1 MCVRFEYLTS
11 TELSDIGRKRSRN
24 EDAVMRVPEY
34 GVFSLADGM
43 GGGDAGDEASK
54 RTVDGIAD
62 GLRER
67 LAGKTAATADAKCRV
82 IRRQVNQA
90 SQWICQRARERGR
103 GMSGSTIVA
112 FVFDPVTPSTAS
124 VLHAGDSRLYRFR
137 NNALTQITNDHSFA
151 AEAGYKSGDQIPPQ
165 FRGVVT
171 RAVGIKESVELEH
184 TSVDVAE
191 DDVFLMC
198 SDGLSGMVPDRK
210 IRKFCRRHA
219 GKPLEDLAQNLVNA
233 ANEAGGKD
241 NISVVLVRAGELLP
255 IPAAEAFDLA
265 EEESEVRSDTE
276 DALPMEAAPEGEEG
290 IPTTEDD
297 LVPATAPAAAIVT
310 EAAEET
316 ATVGS
321 ATPVQTEGAV
331 APVPAT
337 TDTDVSQAPMQ
348 GEAVVSPEPAEEAG
362 LPPDAPRPRGPA
374 NVAIVLVLLAAS
386 AFAVWKVLPRRG
398 APSGAQEWITTMQA
412 DMQEGE
418 TYLAYAGRLKDYVVQ
433 LDQFAEQDP
442 ASAGV
447 GEASAVVRA
456 SARAVPQQFQE
467 ELGRRI
473 ARGSRE
479 SAARMI
485 EDWRQMKQYCGLL
498 GLDDARYAAA
508 SAAMQKQMSDMDSLD
523 AVREVSSKVRFETAY
538 LQQLAEHLEELNVPT
553 AEKTEGVRQAVKSI
567 RQATFEWTG
576 QFDRTFERTA
586 QERNAAGLEAVVL
599 KWESLGGIPC
609 LLELVKE
616 RYDEQRGEID
626 QRLRAWGTSLADD
639 VNAALNHGAADAAD
653 AALRELRALAHALR
667 KTSFAACVSETF
679 SACARAVEDARAAR
693 TSAAN
698 EASRVRGMITELK
711 GLDGD
716 ALSETVAAFEKLKGL
731 QEVDP
736 AVVDELR
743 AKAQTMLVAV
753 CKSASGRAAEAFTAL
768 EVEAGDR
775 LVEELTR
782 FTDGVPKELGRERL
796 DPFLDEAERARREA
810 EQQVGDLAEKLADAA
825 ATLAD
830 SAARD
835 RWPGA
840 VRSLHGL
847 APRRNLNVEV
857 KGAWEKAVGTLGE
870 QLSRLLTETDDYGQW
885 LANAGLA
892 AVLLRMP
899 EMESVLTAPV
909 TEGLCR
915 RVEAMRSVQEAVAE
929 LDHLGWRI
937 KDADVADI
945 SDVLQALASAHEKWS
960 PELRDSLAPRADA
973 LVAGCAARTG
983 ELVAREADIG
993 KLRALVNQEEF
1004 LRFVPKDK
1012 CRELVAAINARDQ
1025 RISFQAALQTG
1036 AWGAFWRNAG
1046 ATPADTRS
1054 LSELG
1059 MLSAAHEWHGL
1070 WSDALTDEA
1079 ARQRKQRL
1087 AKHRTA
1093 SRQVCDGAGL
1103 EVYSRGAPDWTCTRE
1118 EWADYYCRYVH
1129 EDGQHVVAGLERK
1142 LEGVMT
1148 VVESLDSA
1156 PANAPDDMWRI
1167 VGLSRTRDAAGLQ
1180 SRLGEIRE
1188 GIDLVRQWMGKLGQS
1203 PLVHG
1208 RVARCP
1214 ALDMPLLK
1222 MISVE

>member
-34 GVFSLADGM
+34 GVFCLADGM

-67 LAGKTAATADAKCRV
+67 LAGKTAATAAAKCRV
-82 IRRQVNQA
+82 IRRHVNQA

-112 FVFDPVTPSTAS
+112 FVFDPVTPCTAS

-137 NNALTQITNDHSFA
+137 KNALTQITNDHSFA
-151 AEAGYKSGDQIPPQ
+151 AEAGYKSGDQIPQQ

-219 GKPLEDLAQNLVNA
+219 GKPLEDLAQDLVNA

-241 NISVVLVRAGELLP
+241 NISVVLVRVGELLP
-255 IPAAEAFDLA
+255 IPAAEAFDLP
-265 EEESEVRSDTE
+265 EEEFEARSTTE
-276 DALPMEAAPEGEEG
+276 DALPTEAAPEGEEG
-290 IPTTEDD
+290 IPTTEED

-331 APVPAT
+331 APLPAT
-337 TDTDVSQAPMQ
+337 TEADVSQAPMQ
-348 GEAVVSPEPAEEAG
+348 GEAVQSPERDEEG
-362 LPPDAPRPRGPA
+362 TPTDAPGPRGPA
-374 NVAIVLVLLAAS
+374 NVAIVLVLLAAGGL
-386 AFAVWKVLPRRG
+386 ALWKVLPRR
-398 APSGAQEWITTMQA
+398 AVPPGAQEWVATMQA

-418 TYLAYAGRLKDYVVQ
+418 NYLAYTGRLKDYVVQ

-442 ASAGV
+442 VSAEV
-447 GEASAVVRA
+447 GEASATVRA

-467 ELGRRI
+467 EFGRRI

-479 SAARMI
+479 AAARML

-523 AVREVSSKVRFETAY
+523 AVREVSRNVRFETAY
-538 LQQLAEHLEELNVPT
+538 LRQLAEHLEELDAPA
-553 AEKTEGVRQAVKSI
+553 AEKTEGGRRAVMSI
-567 RQATFEWTG
+567 RQATLEWNR
-576 QFDRTFERTA
+576 QFDRTFERTV
-586 QERNAAGLEAVVL
+586 QERNTTGLEAVVL
-599 KWESLGGIPC
+599 KWDSLGKIPG
-609 LLELVKE
+609 LLELVRE
-616 RYDEQRGEID
+616 RYDAQRGEID
-626 QRLRAWGTSLADD
+626 QGLRAWGMALADD
-639 VNAALNHGAADAAD
+639 VNAALNRGAVDAAE

-679 SACARAVEDARAAR
+679 TACARAVEDARAAH

-698 EASRVRGMITELK
+698 EASRVREMITELN

-716 ALSETVAAFEKLKGL
+716 ALSETVAAFDKLKGL

-743 AKAQTMLVAV
+743 AGARVQLADTCKGAAAQ
-753 CKSASGRAAEAFTAL
+753 AAEALRAFD
-768 EVEAGDR
+768 VEEGDR
-775 LVEELTR
+775 LLAELTGFVDR
-782 FTDGVPKELGRERL
+782 VPKELGREKL
-796 DPFLDEAERARREA
+796 DLLLEGAQGARREV
-810 EQQVGDLAEKLADAA
+810 EQRAGGVLIELSGK
-825 ATLAD
+825 
-830 SAARD
+830 
-835 RWPGA
+835 
-840 VRSLHGL
+840 
-847 APRRNLNVEV
+847 V
-857 KGAWEKAVGTLGE
+857 KT
-870 QLSRLLTETDDYGQW
+870 
-885 LANAGLA
+885 
-892 AVLLRMP
+892 
-899 EMESVLTAPV
+899 
-909 TEGLCR
+909 
-915 RVEAMRSVQEAVAE
+915 
-929 LDHLGWRI
+929 
-937 KDADVADI
+937 ADVVGI
-945 SDVLQALASAHEKWS
+945 SRVLQALGDMHGKW
-960 PELRDSLAPRADA
+960 PAALRNRLAPRADA
-973 LVAGCAARTG
+973 LAADCAARTG
-983 ELVAREADIG
+983 ELVAKEADIG

-1025 RISFQAALQTG
+1025 RTSFQTALRTG
-1036 AWGAFWRNAG
+1036 AWGAFWRNAC
-1046 ATPADTRS
+1046 ASPADTRS

-1059 MLSAAHEWHGL
+1059 ILGAAHEWHGL